1 MASSSSLNL
10 LIVPAKASDVQSLR
24 QISIATFREAFA
36 EQNAAEH
43 MNEYIATALS
53 ESKLASE
60 LNTGQS
66 QFMLAY
72 MGQDLIGYLKVNFG
86 DAQTEHVDGDT
97 MEIERIYVYASVYGT
112 GVGQAL
118 LNRAIEMAKAAG
130 VTTIWLGVWEHN
142 LKAVRFYQ
150 RNGFEKFGE
159 HIFHLGS
166 DAQVDILMR
175 RRV

>member
-1 MASSSSLNL
+1 MTSNSIPNL
-10 LIVPAKASDVQSLR
+10 SIVPVADSDLQLLR
-24 QISIATFREAFA
+24 EISIATFREAFA

-43 MNEYIATALS
+43 MEDYIATALS

-60 LNTGQS
+60 LRNEQS

-72 MGQDLIGYLKVNFG
+72 LGHDLVGYLKVNFG

-97 MEIERIYVYASVYGT
+97 MEIERIYVYARVYGT

-118 LNRAIEMAKAAG
+118 LNRAIEMAKASG

-142 LKAVRFYQ
+142 LKAVRFYKK
-150 RNGFEKFGE
+150 NGFEKFGE

-175 RRV
+175 RPV